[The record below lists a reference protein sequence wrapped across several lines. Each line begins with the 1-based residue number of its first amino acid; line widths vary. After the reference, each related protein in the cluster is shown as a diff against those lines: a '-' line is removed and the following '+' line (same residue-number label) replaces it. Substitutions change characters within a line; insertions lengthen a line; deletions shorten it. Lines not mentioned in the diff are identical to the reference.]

1 MSLHVGDRFIPSSVA
16 SQEVRELYSLDKTSI
31 LTPYHCVL
39 SRTLFPKQHLDTNII
54 KDKKWILP
62 QNKPER
68 TLDLPDLGRNF
79 FNTTLDWS
87 LRNLLAIALG
97 KTSYIYNIR
106 SKSIVHEEKFNDPIK
121 TQAWDPEGIKLAIGN
136 SKTVNVCDIEKN
148 TIINQQ
154 IVDDPLHV
162 VSSWQDTNLL
172 TYSVNNILYK
182 WDMRSNKCNKLRS
195 LPSSVCRIRW
205 SPDKRY
211 LAVGGENVHAVYV
224 LDRRA
229 IQEDSVLLKYNH
241 KDCVKALQWNP
252 TQNSGMLATG
262 GGSEDKRLQI
272 FDIRKADQKPKWSVN
287 TSAQVTDLVWLK
299 DGRTLISSHGFVDG
313 QDQDQRIKFWDAR
326 GLKQLGS
333 IGDIDDRILMLA
345 ARPDNKMFCAAS
357 VDERLSFWP
366 TPYIKGKTFAKISS
380 SLFDSY
386 TIR

>member
-16 SQEVRELYSLDKTSI
+16 SQEVRELYSLDKRKVSTQ
-31 LTPYHCVL
+31 YHCVL
-39 SRTLFPKQHLDTNII
+39 SRTLFPKLHLE

-62 QNKPER
+62 QDKPER
-68 TLDLPDLGRNF
+68 TLDLPDLEKNVY
-79 FNTTLDWS
+79 NTTLDWS

-106 SKSIVHEEKFNDPIK
+106 SKSIVHGEEFNDPIK

-136 SKTVNVCDIEKN
+136 SKTVNVYDIEKN
-148 TIINQQ
+148 TRINQQ
-154 IVDDPLHV
+154 IVNDPLHV
-162 VSSWQDTNLL
+162 VSSWRDTNLL

-211 LAVGGENVHAVYV
+211 LAVGGENEHAVYV

-229 IQEDSVLLKYNH
+229 IQEDSVLKYNH
-241 KDCVKALQWNP
+241 KDYVKALQWNP

-262 GGSEDKRLQI
+262 GGGKDKRLQI
-272 FDIRKADQKPKWSVN
+272 FDIRKGDIKPKWSVN

-299 DGRTLISSHGFVDG
+299 DGRTLISSHGYVDG

-357 VDERLSFWP
+357 ANEELSFWP

-380 SLFDSY
+380 GLFDSY